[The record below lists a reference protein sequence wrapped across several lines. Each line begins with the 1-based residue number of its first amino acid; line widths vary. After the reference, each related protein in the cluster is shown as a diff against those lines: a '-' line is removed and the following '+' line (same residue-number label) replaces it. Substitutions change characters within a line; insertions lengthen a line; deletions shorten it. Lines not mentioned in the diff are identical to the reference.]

1 MLDAP
6 QHSVNTRR
14 RIAAY
19 LLVGVLVVVLNAL
32 SFRTLDQPIW
42 VGAAVGL
49 AWTLLAIPVAGW
61 VDRRRGRLGHWPD
74 TVVLL
79 AAVNAAIVVGFG
91 LLLDLTFP
99 DASSYLAMNQTAAG
113 PNHSFAYGLVN
124 TPREWLLVPLA
135 VLVNWH
141 LPRRRRLLLGA
152 VAVLYLERVVTY
164 LYFAPTVLS
173 WQDTTPAETTPG
185 LLDEVSRWMTL
196 DLARTPVDWLLLAVL
211 MVAVVACPR
220 TRPSS
225 RLATTGTSGA
235 GATPA
240 APAVVEG
247 R

>member
-1 MLDAP
+1 MLDVSRP
-6 QHSVNTRR
+6 TVDPRR
-14 RIAAY
+14 RITAY

-32 SFRTLDQPIW
+32 SFRTLDQPLW

-49 AWTLLAIPVAGW
+49 AWTLLAIPVAAW
-61 VDRRRGRLGHWPD
+61 VNRRRARLGHWPD
-74 TVVLL
+74 TVALL
-79 AAVNAAIVVGFG
+79 AAANAAIVVGFG

-99 DASSYLAMNQTAAG
+99 DAASYLAMNQTAAG

-141 LPRRRRLLLGA
+141 LPRRRRLLLWA

-173 WQDTTPAETTPG
+173 WQDTVPAETTPG

-211 MVAVVACPR
+211 MIVVVAHP
-220 TRPSS
+220 
-225 RLATTGTSGA
+225 LMGA
-235 GATPA
+235 WDRH
-240 APAVVEG
+240 APAGTTVADRALLGPG
-247 R
+247 RR

>member
-6 QHSVNTRR
+6 HRAVDTRR

-42 VGAAVGL
+42 VGAAVGM
-49 AWTLLAIPVAGW
+49 AWTLLAIPVAAW
-61 VDRRRGRLGHWPD
+61 VNRRRGRLGHWPD
-74 TVVLL
+74 TVALL
-79 AAVNAAIVVGFG
+79 AAANAAIVVGFG

-99 DASSYLAMNQTAAG
+99 DASSYLAMNQTPAG

-141 LPRRRRLLLGA
+141 LPRRRWLLLGA
-152 VAVLYLERVVTY
+152 VAVLYLERVITY

-173 WQDTTPAETTPG
+173 WQDTIPAETTPG
-185 LLDEVSRWMTL
+185 LLEEVGRWMAL

-211 MVAVVACPR
+211 MIAVVAYPR

-225 RLATTGTSGA
+225 RPASTGTSGA
-235 GATPA
+235 PAPA
-240 APAVVEG
+240 ASALVEG